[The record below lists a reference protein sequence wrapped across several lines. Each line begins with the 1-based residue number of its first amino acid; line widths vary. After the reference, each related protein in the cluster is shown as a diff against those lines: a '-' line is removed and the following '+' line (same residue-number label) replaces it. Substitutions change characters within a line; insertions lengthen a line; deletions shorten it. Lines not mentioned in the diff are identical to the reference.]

1 MERNLLAVAITLCQ
15 TVRIGISRGST
26 FSCGQFNNNGCTLW
40 KHYNDRERTLK
51 NEQWL
56 WSNHRKKLKCKVHC
70 TLSFLLQ
77 DRHAITIHEHLI
89 RKKKEKR
96 TGIILNFFFVLLRN
110 SIVHL
115 CHCCYLP
122 TRYDRIAIYYH
133 GTPER
138 TKKSYMK

>member
-26 FSCGQFNNNGCTLW
+26 FSCGQCNNNGCTLW

-70 TLSFLLQ
+70 TLSYLLQ

-89 RKKKEKR
+89 RKKKEKW
-96 TGIILNFFFVLLRN
+96 TGIILIFFFVLLRN
-110 SIVHL
+110 SSALVPLLLFTHTIWSYCHL
-115 CHCCYLP
+115 LSRH
-122 TRYDRIAIYYH
+122 TRED
-133 GTPER
+133 
-138 TKKSYMK
+138 KKSYMK